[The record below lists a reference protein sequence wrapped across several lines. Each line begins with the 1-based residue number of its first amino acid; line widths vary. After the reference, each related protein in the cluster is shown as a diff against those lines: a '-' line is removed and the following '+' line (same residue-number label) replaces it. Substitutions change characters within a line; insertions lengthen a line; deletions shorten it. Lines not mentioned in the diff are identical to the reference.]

1 MSEVVHRNIRSIV
14 TIRQQEESRRTT
26 SNRIAHAITAF
37 AGSMSCVFA
46 HVVVYGSWILLNTGN
61 LPRPRPFDPYPF
73 PMLGTV
79 ACIEAIFLALFI
91 LITQNRMQRLADH
104 RAELDL
110 QISLLAEHELTG
122 VARVLDEIARRLN
135 LPPAALQSIQEAKQD
150 IDATRVSEA
159 ILRAESAAQDE
170 VPPDPDSKTL

>member
-1 MSEVVHRNIRSIV
+1 
-14 TIRQQEESRRTT
+14 
-26 SNRIAHAITAF
+26 
-37 AGSMSCVFA
+37 
-46 HVVVYGSWILLNTGN
+46 
-61 LPRPRPFDPYPF
+61 
-73 PMLGTV
+73 
-79 ACIEAIFLALFI
+79 
-91 LITQNRMQRLADH
+91 MQRLADH